1 MKFQKTLLA
10 SAVSLM
16 LLNATGCG
24 DSEGQDTQ
32 DDGATSF
39 TGMVIDGRVARGFVW
54 VDTDNDSTIDV
65 YEPYAY
71 TDSNG
76 FYSYN
81 PLTNTNYCDIDL
93 DHEYCLNTAMVE
105 GDFNIKIAG
114 GVDLSTG
121 EPFKGV
127 MTLYSN
133 LDDAKEVEQQVA
145 TASESS
151 TSKPAFIPVVSPLTS
166 LAGEGS
172 ATEKAEALTKLG
184 LEDIDESNIDEIL
197 NTDYTDFDAEEE
209 VAAKSGLAGKA
220 RPNFSRLFGYAV
232 QYQKTVDT
240 ITTMLNKYLKKNGF
254 DISKDTDGNPG
265 VGSVS
270 NFVQK
275 AVRNYVKSLPAGTN
289 TANVLASI
297 TQEDLLGIMNEAA
310 ALIPTRLIPTVV
322 VIPES
327 VAPSV
332 NSSLQ
337 QVNNT
342 IVNTILT
349 AETPEDF
356 QSSLLAAQIVVS
368 TTEKQADSLLSD
380 NDDVVNNALNEVNT
394 IATAVQTEEFKAA
407 IKSVSDNKQT
417 IDVKQ
422 LADDLQ
428 SGKSISESVANSTL
442 AEAPSSGEAGIWS
455 QRALSMS
462 GLSDA
467 GEPGRIL
474 IFFDGED
481 VSSTSGDVS
490 ICYAFNANKNSE
502 DVTATLL
509 QGTWQ
514 ELNTR
519 GIVQLNDDLVSFTI
533 KALKRAVL
541 PANELDRF
549 IGLDEQGAD
558 ETTPYGHFR
567 FVYDERQE
575 VWYSDLAVEDTENK
589 QDFGL
594 IDASQVAVPTTPAQC
609 ETVLDG
615 ALYKNLGF

>member
-54 VDTDNDSTIDV
+54 VDTDDDSIIDT

-71 TDSNG
+71 TDADG
-76 FYSYN
+76 YYSYN

-93 DHEYCLNTAMVE
+93 DHDYCLNTAMVE
-105 GDFNIKIAG
+105 GDFAIKIAG

-121 EPFKGV
+121 EPFKGI
-127 MTLYSN
+127 MTLNSN

-145 TASESS
+145 QATDESS
-151 TSKPAFIPVVSPLTS
+151 SKPAFIPVISPLTS
-166 LAGEGS
+166 LAGSGT
-172 ATEKAEALTKLG
+172 ATEKADALTKLG
-184 LEDIDESNIDEIL
+184 LEDIDESNVEEL
-197 NTDYTDFDAEEE
+197 LSTDYTDFDAEEE
-209 VAAKSGLAGKA
+209 VAAKSGSAAKS
-220 RPNFSRLFGYAV
+220 RPNFSRLFGYAF

-240 ITTMLNKYLKKNGF
+240 ITTLVNKYVENNNIDL
-254 DISKDTDGNPG
+254 SKDSNGNPSF
-265 VGSVS
+265 GSASWAVER
-270 NFVQK
+270 
-275 AVRNYVKSLPAGTN
+275 AVRDFVWLRT
-289 TANVLASI
+289 
-297 TQEDLLGIMNEAA
+297 LGISSENLLANISETQMQAIVND
-310 ALIPTRLIPTVV
+310 ALTYLWLYYPQPIIPINYEPIHRVV
-322 VIPES
+322 T
-327 VAPSV
+327 
-332 NSSLQ
+332 
-337 QVNNT
+337 QVNLP
-342 IVNTILT
+342 IVNTVIP
-349 AETPEDF
+349 ASTPEDLEIGLIST
-356 QSSLLAAQIVVS
+356 QTVVNTTQKNAAN
-368 TTEKQADSLLSD
+368 LLSTNPTVAQNAID
-380 NDDVVNNALNEVNT
+380 NVTTVT
-394 IATAVQTEEFKAA
+394 TTVQTPEFRTA
-407 IKSVSDNKQT
+407 IQNVKTNNQT
-417 IDVKQ
+417 VDVKQ
-422 LADDLQ
+422 LSDDLE
-428 SGKSISESVANSTL
+428 SGKSVEESVTNSTL
-442 AEAPSSGEAGIWS
+442 AEAPEKGDPGIWS

-462 GLSDA
+462 GLSDN

-481 VSSTSGDVS
+481 VSSTTGDVS
-490 ICYAFNANKNSE
+490 ICYAFNANKDSE

-509 QGTWQ
+509 QGSWQ

-594 IDASQVAVPTTPAQC
+594 IDASQVTVPTTPTQC

>member
-54 VDTDNDSTIDV
+54 VDTDDDSIIDT

-71 TDSNG
+71 TDADG
-76 FYSYN
+76 YYSYN

-93 DHEYCLNTAMVE
+93 DHDYCLNTAMVE
-105 GDFNIKIAG
+105 GDFAIKIAG

-121 EPFKGV
+121 EPFKGI
-127 MTLYSN
+127 MTLNSN

-145 TASESS
+145 QATDESS
-151 TSKPAFIPVVSPLTS
+151 SKPAFIPVISPLTS
-166 LAGEGS
+166 LAGSGT
-172 ATEKAEALTKLG
+172 ATEKADALTKLG
-184 LEDIDESNIDEIL
+184 LEDIDESNVEEL
-197 NTDYTDFDAEEE
+197 LSTDYTDFDAEEE
-209 VAAKSGLAGKA
+209 VAAKSGSAAKS
-220 RPNFSRLFGYAV
+220 RPNFSRLFGYAF

-240 ITTMLNKYLKKNGF
+240 ITAMLNKYIENNNIDLKKDSN
-254 DISKDTDGNPG
+254 GNPL
-265 VGSVS
+265 VGSSSFAVEY
-270 NFVQK
+270 
-275 AVRNYVKSLPAGTN
+275 AVRDFIWNRTLFTSNQNLLANLTEDDMESILNYALSHLWLYVPIIIEPPIPPVPTFTNVVARVNEPIVNIVIPAPTPNDLEVGLISTQTVVNTTQKN
-289 TANVLASI
+289 TAS
-297 TQEDLLGIMNEAA
+297 LLSTN
-310 ALIPTRLIPTVV
+310 PTVAQNA
-322 VIPES
+322 I
-327 VAPSV
+327 
-332 NSSLQ
+332 
-337 QVNNT
+337 NNVT
-342 IVNTILT
+342 T
-349 AETPEDF
+349 
-356 QSSLLAAQIVVS
+356 VS
-368 TTEKQADSLLSD
+368 TT
-380 NDDVVNNALNEVNT
+380 
-394 IATAVQTEEFKAA
+394 VQTPEFRTA
-407 IKSVSDNKQT
+407 IQNVKTNNQT
-417 IDVKQ
+417 VDVKQ
-422 LADDLQ
+422 LSDDLE
-428 SGKSISESVANSTL
+428 SGKSVEESVTNSTL
-442 AEAPSSGEAGIWS
+442 AEAPEKGDPGIWS

-462 GLSDA
+462 GLSDN

-481 VSSTSGDVS
+481 VSSTTGDVS
-490 ICYAFNANKNSE
+490 ICYAFNANKDSE

-509 QGTWQ
+509 QGSWQ

-594 IDASQVAVPTTPAQC
+594 IDASQVTVPTTPTQC